1 MAAMTST
8 KLKLNFQK
16 FSFPLVALIYLGIL
30 YVPLMMYGGI
40 IVDDWGN
47 IGQDLYCSNLFE
59 CYLGWFPLFSNR
71 PLAPIP
77 IVITT
82 MLFGLSFYAYLI
94 FNSLVY
100 LVAIGLLARE
110 LGYWLGLFGS

>member
-1 MAAMTST
+1 
-8 KLKLNFQK
+8 
-16 FSFPLVALIYLGIL
+16 
-30 YVPLMMYGGI
+30 MMYGGI

-47 IGQDLYCSNLFE
+47 IGQDYYCSNFFE

-100 LVAIGLLARE
+100 LAAIGLLARE
-110 LGYWLGLFGS
+110 LRYWLGQLESQFFFLLAATPVCNSDTHYCFAYKLLSK